1 VLKDPGPYSFTG
13 RRPEASSSGH
23 GCGNCTDVHAASG
36 SSDRAVARANV
47 GYPFQVGTPAA
58 ADDASPVEIAQ
69 SEAAPRETVQIGA
82 LLIAAALLRTGA
94 VGAGAA
100 VQLDLTDL
108 ANKHP
113 SSVVVGLVG
122 AAQAAPEM
130 LFALL
135 LARLADRLGR
145 SRFLVGGP
153 LLGMV
158 GVLCVAA
165 AVRPSQIGVAR
176 ILEGIGAAAFVP
188 TALGTI
194 AAATRSNAS
203 VRAKASSA
211 FEGATLFGYAGGFL
225 LGGFT
230 YHSLHRA
237 AFVVLALFYLSSAL
251 VCLRFVPR
259 VPPLPVSPVGVI
271 VRVISGPG
279 PIRAFLPAWLA
290 VNALVGAWYFNVASL
305 LKRAPDPSQSLI
317 HGFDDRVI
325 SLFLDGFVVLLIIG
339 IVMWTPLLR
348 RLGAP
353 STMRWAVP
361 GVYLVCAGLFL
372 INHTPLRL
380 APVFLPLVVVGVL
393 VEAGFGPAAVNYLAD
408 CSEILA
414 SDRSALMAFYTVTL
428 AGGGALGAVLGGIA
442 GKLLLFD
449 GLIILAALLATVALF
464 SLRIVVQYER
474 RRAIPTAGVRPL
486 AEGNP

>member
-1 VLKDPGPYSFTG
+1 VTRGG
-13 RRPEASSSGH
+13 
-23 GCGNCTDVHAASG
+23 
-36 SSDRAVARANV
+36 V
-47 GYPFQVGTPAA
+47 GYAWDVRPPIA
-58 ADDASPVEIAQ
+58 ADQTSPADAPATEDAL
-69 SEAAPRETVQIGA
+69 REKLEIGA
-82 LLIAAALLRTGA
+82 LLVGSALLRTGA

-108 ANKHP
+108 ADKHP

-130 LFALL
+130 IFALI

-165 AVRPSQIGVAR
+165 AVHPFQIGIAR
-176 ILEGIGAAAFVP
+176 VLEGVGAAAFVP

-194 AAATRSNAS
+194 AAATRSDQT
-203 VRAKASSA
+203 VRARASGA
-211 FEGATLFGYAGGFL
+211 FEGATLLGYAGGFL

-259 VPPLPVSPVGVI
+259 VPPLPVSPVSVI
-271 VRVISGPG
+271 ARVVSGPG

-290 VNALVGAWYFNVASL
+290 VNGLVGAWYFNVASL
-305 LKRAPDPSQSLI
+305 LKRAPDPTQTLI
-317 HGFDDRVI
+317 HGFDERVI
-325 SLFLDGFVVLLIIG
+325 SGFLDGFVVLLMVG
-339 IVMWTPLLR
+339 IVMWTPVLR
-348 RLGAP
+348 RLRAP
-353 STMRWAVP
+353 ATMRWAVP
-361 GVYLVCAGLFL
+361 GVYLVCGGLFL

-380 APVFLPLVVVGVL
+380 APVFLPLVVLGVL

-414 SDRSALMAFYTVTL
+414 SDRSALMAFYTVSL

-449 GLIILAALLATVALF
+449 GLIVLAALLATVAML
-464 SLRIVVQYER
+464 SLRAVVQYER
-474 RRAIPTAGVRPL
+474 EHAPRAGGIRP
-486 AEGNP
+486 AVEGHR